1 LITFILK
8 HYLTIVYSIVYVVG
22 AKWHSQRKMMMPAFQ
37 FNLLQQF
44 VEIFL
49 EQGENMTKSLK
60 NTESTVVKDLQSFVS
75 EFTLKSICGTVF
87 YS

>member
-1 LITFILK
+1 MSK
-8 HYLTIVYSIVYVVG
+8 HYLTIIYFIVYVVG
-22 AKWHSQRKMMMPAFQ
+22 AKWQLHRKKLSPAFN

-60 NTESTVVKDLQSFVS
+60 NTKSTVIEDLELFVV
-75 EFTLKSICGTVF
+75 EFTMNAICGTVF
-87 YS
+87 CS

>member
-1 LITFILK
+1 
-8 HYLTIVYSIVYVVG
+8 VYSIVYVVG
-22 AKWHSQRKMMMPAFQ
+22 AKWHSQRKMLNPAFQ

-60 NTESTVVKDLQSFVS
+60 NTESTVVKDLELFVGK
-75 EFTLKSICGTVF
+75 FTLNTICGTVF

>member
-1 LITFILK
+1 
-8 HYLTIVYSIVYVVG
+8 VYSIVYVVG
-22 AKWHSQRKMMMPAFQ
+22 AKWHSQRKILIPAFQ

-60 NTESTVVKDLQSFVS
+60 NTESTVVKDLQSFVGK
-75 EFTLKSICGTVF
+75 FTLKAICGTVF